1 MTTGRIL
8 FLLKGYPRLS
18 ETFIAQ
24 EIYGLEQRG
33 LKIHIAAMRRPTDP
47 RVHAIHRH
55 IKAPVSYLPEYLH
68 EEFGRVFGALL
79 RALRNRRFFT
89 ALRMFCDDL
98 KRDRS
103 RNRFRRFGQALVLA
117 DELSPLISQIH
128 AHFIH
133 TPSSVA
139 RYASILTG
147 VPWSCSAHA
156 KDIWTSPDWELRDKL
171 SAAQFAVTC
180 TQAGQAR
187 LNALAPIG
195 RPVQLVYHGLDLH
208 RFSPLS
214 LPRPRLDGSD
224 PILPIRLLTVGR
236 AVEKKGLDIILDAL
250 AQLPKDLHWKWTH
263 IGGGELLN
271 VLQLKARELGLA
283 DRIVW
288 LGSQDQEIVLAQYR
302 NADIFVLPCRIAG
315 DGDRDG
321 LPNVLVEAQ
330 SQSLACIATP
340 ISGIPELLGDGT
352 SGLFVPPD
360 NPQALSQAVVQL
372 TQDPD
377 LRLRLGKAG
386 ARRVVQAFDH
396 QRALAELMVLF
407 TGTPV
412 SPGTIV
418 LQGATVLHDIAAAQG
433 ATGPE
438 SADAD
443 RKIA

>member
-1 MTTGRIL
+1 MTTGQIL

-18 ETFIAQ
+18 ETFVAQ

-33 LKIHIAAMRRPTDP
+33 LKIHIAAMRRPTDQ
-47 RVHAIHRH
+47 RVHGVHRN

-68 EEFGRVFGALL
+68 EEFGRVLGALL
-79 RALRNRRFFT
+79 RALKNRRFFT
-89 ALRMFCDDL
+89 ALRVFWNDL

-117 DELSPLISQIH
+117 DELSPFVSQIH

-171 SAAQFAVTC
+171 FAAHFAVTC

-187 LNALAPIG
+187 LNSLAPVG

-208 RFSPLS
+208 RFSPLTM
-214 LPRPRLDGSD
+214 PRPRLDGSD
-224 PILPIRLLTVGR
+224 PTLPIRLLTVGR
-236 AVEKKGLDIILDAL
+236 AVEKKGLDIVLDAL
-250 AQLPKDLHWKWTH
+250 ALLPKDLNWKWTH

-271 VLQLKARELGLA
+271 ILKLKARELGLA
-283 DRIVW
+283 DRTVW
-288 LGSQDQEIVLAQYR
+288 LGSQDQETVLAEYR

-330 SQSLACIATP
+330 SQSLVCIATP

-360 NPQALSQAVVQL
+360 NPQALSEAVVQL

-386 ARRVVQAFDH
+386 ARRVFQAFDH
-396 QRALAELMVLF
+396 ERALTELMVLF
-407 TGTPV
+407 TGTAV
-412 SPGTIV
+412 SPRAPA
-418 LQGATVLHDIAAAQG
+418 LQGVAAAQG
-433 ATGPE
+433 ATAHE
-438 SADAD
+438 SADAG